1 LAVEFRRNVLAR
13 LAMYRAQP
21 FQKPVNVVVVENAW
35 KQRLEGQVVSHT
47 PYLTRPVL
55 AIKPKLP
62 GCDVIPDTTAPPLL
76 ASRQPRDDLVV
87 HCNDATGEMRV
98 IGIGIAQGEDDLA
111 VGVNADHA

>member
-1 LAVEFRRNVLAR
+1 
-13 LAMYRAQP
+13 MHRAQP

-62 GCDVIPDTTAPPLL
+62 GCDVIPNTTAPPLL

-87 HCNDATGEMRV
+87 HCNDATGGMRV